1 MTSAIV
7 YWLTRINH
15 WKVFVPSSV
24 VSGSAT
30 ATATASA
37 TSTAD
42 DTIVMSPVRRNVAM
56 IAVLLSMLMTNIDTS
71 IVNVALPQLAHD
83 LAVTPA
89 DAVWVAT
96 AFLLAVSCSIP
107 AMTGLAD
114 QIGRKRMFL
123 VGTPVFTL
131 ASLACALSPTFGAL
145 VAARVA
151 QGVAASMLFAVAIP
165 IYRRIFPP
173 ERLGFVLG
181 MNAMVVALGICAGP
195 TLGGLILAHLDWPW
209 LFLINIPIGAVAT
222 VLGVVFLP
230 YRRPAR
236 GDYDLL
242 GALTAGAAI
251 ACFLV
256 GIHQLAD
263 LSTVW
268 VAAVLLIGCAIL
280 ASLFLM
286 VERRATR
293 PVLPLSLFNG
303 KVTLAVLT
311 AFWSFFG
318 QGAAFVALP
327 FLFQSAY
334 HASPLQSALL
344 FTPWPLIIIVT
355 SPISGRLADRY
366 PSGKLAVIGLT
377 IFTVGLLSLS
387 LLGGQP
393 PVWLVLASTGLT
405 GLGFAIFQPPNNRD
419 MMAATHIRH
428 ASAMAGVMNVN
439 RTLAQSTG
447 AGAVSMALV
456 LVGASSA
463 SPALEAQGA
472 NNALFVAVV
481 GATAAVIVSVVKMR
495 HLKTH

>member
-1 MTSAIV
+1 VTSSA
-7 YWLTRINH
+7 LP
-15 WKVFVPSSV
+15 VPV
-24 VSGSAT
+24 P
-30 ATATASA
+30 ASL
-37 TSTAD
+37 D

-56 IAVLLSMLMTNIDTS
+56 IAVLMSMLMTNIDTS

-83 LAVTPA
+83 LAVRPA

-114 QIGRKRMFL
+114 QIGRRRMFL
-123 VGTPVFTL
+123 IGTPAFTV
-131 ASLACALSPTFGAL
+131 ASLACALSPSFGVL
-145 VAARVA
+145 VASRVV
-151 QGVAASMLFAVAIP
+151 QGVTAAMLFAVAIP

-209 LFLINIPIGAVAT
+209 LFLINLPIGAVAT
-222 VLGVVFLP
+222 VLGSVFLP
-230 YRRPAR
+230 SRFPTR
-236 GDYDLL
+236 GGYDLA
-242 GALTAGAAI
+242 GALTAAAAI
-251 ACFLV
+251 ACFLLGV
-256 GIHQLAD
+256 HQLAD
-263 LSTVW
+263 PTTLWIAGFLLVVCGLLATVF
-268 VAAVLLIGCAIL
+268 VLI
-280 ASLFLM
+280 
-286 VERRATR
+286 ERRATR
-293 PVLPLSLFNG
+293 PVLPPSLFNG
-303 KVTLAVLT
+303 RVTLAVLT

-318 QGAAFVALP
+318 QGAAFIALP

-344 FTPWPLIIIVT
+344 FTPWPLLIVIM
-355 SPISGRLADRY
+355 SPLSGRLADKY
-366 PSGKLAVIGLT
+366 PGGTLPVVGLT
-377 IFTVGLLSLS
+377 VFTFGLLALS

-419 MMAATHIRH
+419 MMAATPIRH

-439 RTLAQSTG
+439 RTLAQSMG
-447 AGAVSMALV
+447 AAAVSIALV
-456 LVGASSA
+456 LAGASSV

-472 NNALFVAVV
+472 INALFVAVV
-481 GATAAVIVSVVKMR
+481 GSAVAVVVSIVKMR
-495 HLKTH
+495 HLKSH

>member
-1 MTSAIV
+1 MTSSA
-7 YWLTRINH
+7 LS
-15 WKVFVPSSV
+15 VP
-24 VSGSAT
+24 VSADL
-30 ATATASA
+30 
-37 TSTAD
+37 D

-123 VGTPVFTL
+123 IGTPAFTV

-145 VAARVA
+145 VAGRVL
-151 QGVAASMLFAVAIP
+151 QGVAAAMLFAVAIP

-195 TLGGLILAHLDWPW
+195 TLGGLILAQLDWPW
-209 LFLINIPIGAVAT
+209 LFLINLPIGAVAT
-222 VLGVVFLP
+222 VLGIVFLP
-230 YRRPAR
+230 SRHPTR
-236 GDYDLL
+236 GGYDLA
-242 GALTAGAAI
+242 GALAAAAAI
-251 ACFLV
+251 ACFLL
-256 GIHQLAD
+256 GIHQLTD
-263 LSTVW
+263 TSTLW
-268 VAAVLLIGCAIL
+268 IAGTLLIGCGLL
-280 ASLFLM
+280 ATVFALI
-286 VERRATR
+286 ERRAAR
-293 PVLPLSLFNG
+293 PVLPPSLFNG
-303 KVTLAVLT
+303 RVTLAVLT

-344 FTPWPLIIIVT
+344 FTPWPLIIIIV
-355 SPISGRLADRY
+355 SPLSGRLADKY
-366 PSGKLAVIGLT
+366 PGGALPVIGLT
-377 IFTVGLLSLS
+377 VFTVGLLALS
-387 LLGGQP
+387 FLGGQP
-393 PVWLVLASTGLT
+393 PLLLVLASTGLT

-419 MMAATHIRH
+419 MMAATPIRH

-439 RTLAQSTG
+439 RTLAQSMG
-447 AGAVSMALV
+447 ASAVSIALV
-456 LVGASSA
+456 LVGASSV

-472 NNALFVAVV
+472 NNALFLAAAGSAV
-481 GATAAVIVSVVKMR
+481 AVIVSIVKMR
-495 HLKTH
+495 HLTTLVPESGRMKGRPVPPASLF

>member
-1 MTSAIV
+1 VTSSA
-7 YWLTRINH
+7 LP
-15 WKVFVPSSV
+15 VP
-24 VSGSAT
+24 VS
-30 ATATASA
+30 ASL
-37 TSTAD
+37 D

-56 IAVLLSMLMTNIDTS
+56 IAVLMSMLMTNIDTS
-71 IVNVALPQLAHD
+71 IINVALPQLAHD

-123 VGTPVFTL
+123 IGTPAFTV
-131 ASLACALSPTFGAL
+131 ASLACALSPSFGVL
-145 VAARVA
+145 VASRVL
-151 QGVAASMLFAVAIP
+151 QGIAAAMLFAVAIP

-209 LFLINIPIGAVAT
+209 LFLINLPIGALAT
-222 VLGVVFLP
+222 VLGSVFLP
-230 YRRPAR
+230 SRLPTR
-236 GDYDLL
+236 GGYDLA
-242 GALTAGAAI
+242 GALTAAAAI
-251 ACFLV
+251 ACFLLGV
-256 GIHQLAD
+256 HQLAD
-263 LSTVW
+263 PSTLW
-268 VAAVLLIGCAIL
+268 IAGILLVACGLLTTVFVLI
-280 ASLFLM
+280 
-286 VERRATR
+286 ERRATR
-293 PVLPLSLFNG
+293 PVLPPSLFNG
-303 KVTLAVLT
+303 RVTLAVLT

-344 FTPWPLIIIVT
+344 FTPWPLIIIMM
-355 SPISGRLADRY
+355 SPLSGRLADKY
-366 PSGKLAVIGLT
+366 PGGNLPVIGLT
-377 IFTVGLLSLS
+377 IFTFGLLALS

-393 PVWLVLASTGLT
+393 PIWLVLASTGLT

-419 MMAATHIRH
+419 MMAATPIRH

-439 RTLAQSTG
+439 RTLAQSLG
-447 AGAVSMALV
+447 AGAVSIALV
-456 LVGASSA
+456 LVGASSV

-472 NNALFVAVV
+472 NNALFVAVA
-481 GATAAVIVSVVKMR
+481 GSAVAVVVSFVKMR

>member
-1 MTSAIV
+1 MTSSA
-7 YWLTRINH
+7 LS
-15 WKVFVPSSV
+15 VP
-24 VSGSAT
+24 VSNL
-30 ATATASA
+30 
-37 TSTAD
+37 D

-114 QIGRKRMFL
+114 QIGRKWMFL
-123 VGTPVFTL
+123 IGTPAFTV
-131 ASLACALSPTFGAL
+131 ASLACSLSPSFGAL
-145 VAARVA
+145 VAGRVL
-151 QGVAASMLFAVAIP
+151 QGVAAAMLFAVAIP

-195 TLGGLILAHLDWPW
+195 TFGGLILAQLDWPW
-209 LFLINIPIGAVAT
+209 LFLINLPIGAVAT
-222 VLGVVFLP
+222 VLGIVFLP
-230 YRRPAR
+230 SRRPTR
-236 GDYDLL
+236 GGYDLA
-242 GALTAGAAI
+242 GALAAAAAI
-251 ACFLV
+251 ACFLL

-263 LSTVW
+263 TSTLW
-268 VAAVLLIGCAIL
+268 IAGTLLIGCGLL
-280 ASLFLM
+280 ATVFVLI
-286 VERRATR
+286 ERRATR
-293 PVLPLSLFNG
+293 PVLPPSLFNG
-303 KVTLAVLT
+303 RVTLAVLT

-344 FTPWPLIIIVT
+344 FTPWPLIIIIM
-355 SPISGRLADRY
+355 SPLSGRLADKY
-366 PSGKLAVIGLT
+366 PGGTLPVIGLAV
-377 IFTVGLLSLS
+377 FTFGLLALS
-387 LLGGQP
+387 FLGGRP
-393 PVWLVLASTGLT
+393 PIWLVLVSTGLT

-419 MMAATHIRH
+419 MMAATPIRH

-439 RTLAQSTG
+439 RTLAQSMG
-447 AGAVSMALV
+447 AGAVSIALV
-456 LVGASSA
+456 LVGASSV

-472 NNALFVAVV
+472 NNALFVAVAGSAV
-481 GATAAVIVSVVKMR
+481 AVIVSIVKMR